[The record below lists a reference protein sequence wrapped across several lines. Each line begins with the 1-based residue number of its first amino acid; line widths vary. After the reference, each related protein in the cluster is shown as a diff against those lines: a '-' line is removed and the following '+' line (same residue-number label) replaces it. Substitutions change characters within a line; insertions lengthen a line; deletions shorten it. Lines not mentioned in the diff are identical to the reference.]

1 MRIMSKGGF
10 TFIMT
15 NKNNTTLYVGVTSDI
30 QSRVKEHKEK
40 MYSKSFTARYN
51 LDQLVYFEFHELIE
65 NAIEREKQLKAGSRK
80 KKIELIDSINQGWR
94 DLFDDIKDW

>member
-10 TFIMT
+10 TYIMT

-65 NAIEREKQLKAGSRK
+65 TAIEREKQLKAGSRK
-80 KKIELIDSINQGWR
+80 KKIDLIKLMNPKWQ
-94 DLFDDIKDW
+94 DLWDNIKDW